1 MSTQRIGSNRIANGA
16 VTLIKVQSGLFPPYS
31 FANAAYNHA
40 NSAFASANNV
50 APQVQPAFDT
60 ANAAFAAANNVTPQI
75 QPAYNHANSS
85 YNHANAAFD
94 AANNVQ
100 SDAIVNGTSNVR
112 VESSGGNVQI
122 TIGGTT
128 QTTIS
133 TNLVSHNEGVLENVM
148 YRVNS
153 KNITSN
159 IVLSADY
166 NYASIGPITID
177 DGVTV
182 NVVGEWTII

>member
-1 MSTQRIGSNRIANGA
+1 MTQRVGSNRIADNA
-16 VTLIKVQSGLFPPYS
+16 ITLDKIASGVLS
-31 FANAAYNHA
+31 AATDLYARAH
-40 NSAFASANNV
+40 V
-50 APQVQPAFDT
+50 
-60 ANAAFAAANNVTPQI
+60 NAAFEAANTIDVTAQV

-85 YNHANAAFD
+85 YDHANAAFD

>member
-1 MSTQRIGSNRIANGA
+1 MTQRVGSNRIANGSI
-16 VTLIKVQSGLFPPYS
+16 TLVKIQSGIVAPYD
-31 FANAAYNHA
+31 FANAAFNH
-40 NSAFASANNV
+40 
-50 APQVQPAFDT
+50 
-60 ANAAFAAANNVTPQI
+60 ANAAFESANTIDVTAQVL
-75 QPAYNHANSS
+75 PA

>member
-1 MSTQRIGSNRIANGA
+1 MTQRVGSNRIANNA
-16 VTLIKVQSGLFPPYS
+16 ITLDKIASGVLDSASDLY
-31 FANAAYNHA
+31 ARAHVNAAFEAA
-40 NSAFASANNV
+40 NTIDVTA
-50 APQVQPAFDT
+50 QVQPA
-60 ANAAFAAANNVTPQI
+60 
-75 QPAYNHANSS
+75 

-133 TNLVSHNEGVLENVM
+133 TNLVSHNEGVLENIM